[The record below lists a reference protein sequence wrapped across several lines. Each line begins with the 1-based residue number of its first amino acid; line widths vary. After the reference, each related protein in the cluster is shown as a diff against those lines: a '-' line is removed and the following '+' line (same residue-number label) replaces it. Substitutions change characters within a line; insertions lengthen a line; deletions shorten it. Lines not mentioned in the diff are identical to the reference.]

1 MQNGRFGNM
10 LELYQHKKVFITGHT
25 GFKGSWLSLWLQEL
39 GADVKGYALAPDTT
53 PNHFTQLHL
62 DMDSELNDIRDL
74 ETLKKSIHA
83 FQPEIIFH
91 LAAQPLVI
99 TSYHDPLLTFSS
111 NIMGTANL
119 LEAARNCDSLKAIVV
134 ITTDKVYE
142 NINTDAG
149 YSESDPLGGYDP
161 YSASKAAAEIVTQ
174 SYIRSF
180 YSPEKLNLTH
190 HTLVASARAGNVI
203 GGGDWAPYRLVPDI
217 IRSIANQ
224 KELTIRYPKSTRPWQ
239 HVLDCLQGYLLLGSK
254 LLMGEKT
261 FSGAWNFGPSQ
272 PSVFTV
278 EEVVNIATTYFNRLQ
293 VTLEKSD
300 WHEASKLQLNV
311 TKSLEKLGMQ
321 AMYTDHDLFTETFD
335 WYNRYLEQGEV
346 ISKQVLKNY
355 MERLP
360 KN

>member
-1 MQNGRFGNM
+1 
-10 LELYQHKKVFITGHT
+10 
-25 GFKGSWLSLWLQEL
+25 
-39 GADVKGYALAPDTT
+39 
-53 PNHFTQLHL
+53 
-62 DMDSELNDIRDL
+62 
-74 ETLKKSIHA
+74 
-83 FQPEIIFH
+83 
-91 LAAQPLVI
+91 
-99 TSYHDPLLTFSS
+99 
-111 NIMGTANL
+111 MGTANL

-161 YSASKAAAEIVTQ
+161 YGASKAAAEIVTQ

-224 KELTIRYPKSTRPWQ
+224 EKLTIRYPKSTRPWQ

-293 VTLEKSD
+293 VSLEKSD

-311 TKSLEKLGMQ
+311 TKAREKLGVQ